1 MFLESQL
8 FSHTESVFNM
18 KSPSHDIDQL
28 EEKIDTLIAKLWKM
42 EEENRSLRSSNDELI
57 TERSQLIEKTTL
69 AKTRVEAMITRLKGI
84 NHQ

>member
-1 MFLESQL
+1 
-8 FSHTESVFNM
+8 M
-18 KSPSHDIDQL
+18 KNPSHDIDQL

>member
-1 MFLESQL
+1 
-8 FSHTESVFNM
+8 M
-18 KSPSHDIDQL
+18 KNPSHDIDQL

-84 NHQ
+84 NH

>member
-1 MFLESQL
+1 
-8 FSHTESVFNM
+8 M
-18 KSPSHDIDQL
+18 KNPSHDIDQL

-57 TERSQLIEKTTL
+57 AERSQLIEKTTL